1 MIMKNLH
8 INMAFI
14 FVLLLITASCSDK
27 DDSAPRVIPTMNLT
41 VSEIA
46 DNTALITSEQQTGT
60 TFGAKVIDFYPVADI
75 GFDYNIEVKLVKF
88 VEENGEPVS
97 LPYTRKITEGL
108 RPGVNYISAIIAYN
122 AEGRAVCSA
131 FQTWKVQE
139 RKAHGVTAVLPVIWK
154 RMNGKNGVTQKNEWY
169 EK

>member
-8 INMAFI
+8 QKMAFI

-46 DNTALITSEQQTGT
+46 DKTALITSEQQTGT
-60 TFGAKVIDFYPVADI
+60 TYGAKVIDFFPVTDI
-75 GFDYNIEVKLVKF
+75 GIDYNIEVKMVKF

-97 LPYTRKITEGL
+97 LPYTRRITEGL
-108 RPGVNYISAIIAYN
+108 RPGVNYITAIIAYN

-131 FQTWKVQE
+131 FQTWKASGTE
-139 RKAHGVTAVLPVIWK
+139 GAWSEGSSAGDLEE
-154 RMNGKNGVTQKNEWY
+154 NEW
-169 EK
+169 

>member
-8 INMAFI
+8 ISMAFI

-75 GFDYNIEVKLVKF
+75 GFDYNIEVKRVKF

-131 FQTWKVQE
+131 FQTWKASGTE
-139 RKAHGVTAVLPVIWK
+139 GAWSDGGSAGDLEE
-154 RMNGKNGVTQKNEWY
+154 NEW
-169 EK
+169 

>member
-1 MIMKNLH
+1 MIMKNLY

-60 TFGAKVIDFYPVADI
+60 TFGAKVIEFYPVADI
-75 GFDYNIEVKLVKF
+75 GFDYNIEVKF

-131 FQTWKVQE
+131 FQTWKASGTE
-139 RKAHGVTAVLPVIWK
+139 GAWSDGGSAGDLEE
-154 RMNGKNGVTQKNEWY
+154 NEW
-169 EK
+169 

>member
-8 INMAFI
+8 ISMAFI

-46 DNTALITSEQQTGT
+46 DNTALITSDQQTGT

-108 RPGVNYISAIIAYN
+108 RPGV
-122 AEGRAVCSA
+122 
-131 FQTWKVQE
+131 KLQE

-154 RMNGKNGVTQKNEWY
+154 KMNGKNGVTQKNEWY

>member
-27 DDSAPRVIPTMNLT
+27 DDSAPRVIPTMNLI

-60 TFGAKVIDFYPVADI
+60 TFRCEKSFEFYPVADI

-97 LPYTRKITEGL
+97 LPYTRK
-108 RPGVNYISAIIAYN
+108 N
-122 AEGRAVCSA
+122 
-131 FQTWKVQE
+131 
-139 RKAHGVTAVLPVIWK
+139 H
-154 RMNGKNGVTQKNEWY
+154 
-169 EK
+169 

>member
-8 INMAFI
+8 QRMAFI

-41 VSEIA
+41 VTEIA
-46 DNTALITSEQQTGT
+46 DKTALITSEQQTGT
-60 TFGAKVIDFYPVADI
+60 TYGAKVIDFFPVTDI
-75 GFDYNIEVKLVKF
+75 GIDYNIEVKLVKF

-97 LPYTRKITEGL
+97 LPYTRRITEGL
-108 RPGVNYISAIIAYN
+108 RPGVNYITAIIAYN

-131 FQTWKVQE
+131 FQTWKASGTE
-139 RKAHGVTAVLPVIWK
+139 GAWSEGSSAGDLEE
-154 RMNGKNGVTQKNEWY
+154 NEW
-169 EK
+169 

>member
-1 MIMKNLH
+1 MIMKNLY

-41 VSEIA
+41 VSE

-131 FQTWKVQE
+131 FQTWKASGTE
-139 RKAHGVTAVLPVIWK
+139 GAWSDGGSAGDLEE
-154 RMNGKNGVTQKNEWY
+154 NEW
-169 EK
+169 

>member
-8 INMAFI
+8 ISMAFI

-88 VEENGEPVS
+88 VEVPCVPLS
-97 LPYTRKITEGL
+97 
-108 RPGVNYISAIIAYN
+108 RPG
-122 AEGRAVCSA
+122 
-131 FQTWKVQE
+131 KLQE

>member
-46 DNTALITSEQQTGT
+46 DNTV
-60 TFGAKVIDFYPVADI
+60 GAKVIEFYPVADI

-131 FQTWKVQE
+131 FQTWKASGTE
-139 RKAHGVTAVLPVIWK
+139 GAWSDGGSAGDLEE
-154 RMNGKNGVTQKNEWY
+154 NEW
-169 EK
+169 

>member
-8 INMAFI
+8 IHMAFI

-60 TFGAKVIDFYPVADI
+60 T
-75 GFDYNIEVKLVKF
+75 
-88 VEENGEPVS
+88 S
-97 LPYTRKITEGL
+97 LISIRWRTSALTITL
-108 RPGVNYISAIIAYN
+108 
-122 AEGRAVCSA
+122 
-131 FQTWKVQE
+131 K
-139 RKAHGVTAVLPVIWK
+139 
-154 RMNGKNGVTQKNEWY
+154 
-169 EK
+169 

>member
-1 MIMKNLH
+1 MIMKNLY
-8 INMAFI
+8 INTAFI

-46 DNTALITSEQQTGT
+46 DKTALITSEQQTGT
-60 TFGAKVIDFYPVADI
+60 TYGAKVIDFFPVTDI
-75 GFDYNIEVKLVKF
+75 GIDYNIEVKLVKF

-97 LPYTRKITEGL
+97 LPYTRRITEGL
-108 RPGVNYISAIIAYN
+108 RPGVNYITAIIAYN

-131 FQTWKVQE
+131 FQTWKASGTE
-139 RKAHGVTAVLPVIWK
+139 GAWSEGSSAGDLEE
-154 RMNGKNGVTQKNEWY
+154 NEW
-169 EK
+169 

>member
-1 MIMKNLH
+1 MIMKNLY

-41 VSEIA
+41 VSE
-46 DNTALITSEQQTGT
+46 NTALITSEQQTGT
-60 TFGAKVIDFYPVADI
+60 TFGAKVIEFYPVADI

-122 AEGRAVCSA
+122 AEGRAACSA
-131 FQTWKVQE
+131 FQTWKASGTE
-139 RKAHGVTAVLPVIWK
+139 GAWSDGGSAGDLEE
-154 RMNGKNGVTQKNEWY
+154 NEW
-169 EK
+169 

>member
-1 MIMKNLH
+1 
-8 INMAFI
+8 
-14 FVLLLITASCSDK
+14 
-27 DDSAPRVIPTMNLT
+27 MNLI

-97 LPYTRKITEGL
+97 LPYTRKVTEGL

-131 FQTWKVQE
+131 FQTWKAAGTE
-139 RKAHGVTAVLPVIWK
+139 GAWSDGGSAGDLEE
-154 RMNGKNGVTQKNEWY
+154 NEW
-169 EK
+169 

>member
-1 MIMKNLH
+1 MIMKNLY

-46 DNTALITSEQQTGT
+46 DITSEQQTGT
-60 TFGAKVIDFYPVADI
+60 TFGAKVIEFYPVADI

-131 FQTWKVQE
+131 FQTWKASGTE
-139 RKAHGVTAVLPVIWK
+139 GAWSDGGSAGDLEE
-154 RMNGKNGVTQKNEWY
+154 NEW
-169 EK
+169 

>member
-8 INMAFI
+8 IRMAFI

-27 DDSAPRVIPTMNLT
+27 DDSAPRVIPTMSLT

-46 DNTALITSEQQTGT
+46 DKTALITSEQQTGT
-60 TFGAKVIDFYPVADI
+60 TYGAKVIDFFPVTDI
-75 GFDYNIEVKLVKF
+75 GIDYNIEVKLVKF

-97 LPYTRKITEGL
+97 LPYTHRIMEGL
-108 RPGVNYISAIIAYN
+108 RPGVNYITAIIAYN

-131 FQTWKVQE
+131 FQTWKASGTE
-139 RKAHGVTAVLPVIWK
+139 GAWSEGSSAGDLEE
-154 RMNGKNGVTQKNEWY
+154 NEW
-169 EK
+169 

>member
-8 INMAFI
+8 QRMAFI

-27 DDSAPRVIPTMNLT
+27 DDSAPRVIPTMSLT

-46 DNTALITSEQQTGT
+46 DKTALITSEQQTGT
-60 TFGAKVIDFYPVADI
+60 TYGAKVIDFFPVTDI
-75 GFDYNIEVKLVKF
+75 GIDYNIEVKLVKF

-97 LPYTRKITEGL
+97 LPYTRRITEGL
-108 RPGVNYISAIIAYN
+108 RPGVNYITAIIAYN

-131 FQTWKVQE
+131 FQTWKASGTE
-139 RKAHGVTAVLPVIWK
+139 GAWSEGSSAGDLEE
-154 RMNGKNGVTQKNEWY
+154 NEW
-169 EK
+169 

>member
-8 INMAFI
+8 QRMAFI

-27 DDSAPRVIPTMNLT
+27 DDSAPRVIPTMSLT

-46 DNTALITSEQQTGT
+46 DKTALITSEQQTGT
-60 TFGAKVIDFYPVADI
+60 TYGAKVIDFFPVTDI
-75 GFDYNIEVKLVKF
+75 GIDYNIEVKLVKF

-97 LPYTRKITEGL
+97 LPYTRRIMEGL
-108 RPGVNYISAIIAYN
+108 RPGVNYITAIIAYN

-131 FQTWKVQE
+131 FQTWKASGTE
-139 RKAHGVTAVLPVIWK
+139 GAWSEGSSAGDLEE
-154 RMNGKNGVTQKNEWY
+154 NEW
-169 EK
+169 

>member
-1 MIMKNLH
+1 MIMKNLY

-60 TFGAKVIDFYPVADI
+60 TFG
-75 GFDYNIEVKLVKF
+75 VKF

-131 FQTWKVQE
+131 FQTWKASGTE
-139 RKAHGVTAVLPVIWK
+139 GAWSDGGSAGDLEE
-154 RMNGKNGVTQKNEWY
+154 NEWSRMV
-169 EK
+169 

>member
-1 MIMKNLH
+1 MIMKNLY

-60 TFGAKVIDFYPVADI
+60 TFGAKVIEFYPVADI
-75 GFDYNIEVKLVKF
+75 GFDYNVEVKLVKF
-88 VEENGEPVS
+88 VEENGVPVS
-97 LPYTRKITEGL
+97 LPYTHKIVEGL
-108 RPGVNYISAIIAYN
+108 KPGVNYISAIIAYN

-131 FQTWKVQE
+131 FQTWKASGTE
-139 RKAHGVTAVLPVIWK
+139 GMWSDDNSAGELEE
-154 RMNGKNGVTQKNEWY
+154 NEW
-169 EK
+169 